1 MSNTLEMSSEVIG
14 LVKNGAI
21 NIYVA
26 FLLYLVPVIYFF
38 INNYFGYV
46 LKFKSNMVVKGLPK
60 YYKHYMKTINQIESS
75 VGFSNYEKE
84 KLKRIVQYEFQ
95 AKTYGKIPLSIFGY
109 KKLDHMISINRI
121 KISLIKVL
129 QGYYKIDWSNYKL
142 IVDKRSAYKWG
153 YSFFILA
160 IIAGGVNIFLSQH
173 IHYDSR
179 LIDKLCFVILYIA
192 FIALLY
198 LSVRQLQAVKKVP
211 IILSKIKFSRRD
223 FLEYDIS
230 YLR

>member
-1 MSNTLEMSSEVIG
+1 MSNTLDMSSAVVG
-14 LVKNGAI
+14 LVKDGTV

-26 FLLYLVPVIYFF
+26 LLLYLITVIGFF
-38 INNYFGYV
+38 INNYFDYV

-60 YYKHYMKTINQIESS
+60 YYKHYIKTINQIESS
-75 VGFSNYEKE
+75 AGFSNYEKE

-95 AKTYGKIPLSIFGY
+95 AKIYGKIPLSIFGY
-109 KKLDHMISINRI
+109 KKLDHVISINRI
-121 KISLIKVL
+121 KIGLIKTL
-129 QGYYKIDWSNYKL
+129 QSYYKVDWVNNKL

-153 YSFFILA
+153 YFFFILA

-173 IHYDSR
+173 IHPDSN
-179 LIDKLCFVILYIA
+179 LIDKFCFVILYIV

-198 LSVRQLQAVKKVP
+198 LSVRQLQAVRKVSV
-211 IILSKIKFSRRD
+211 ILSKIKFSKRD